1 MLTSKARIRTNRKRT
16 FEFMNL
22 KIIGL
27 INKKMSMKDSLQTY
41 FNKTYLKTIITH
53 PRKSLMFHT

>member
-1 MLTSKARIRTNRKRT
+1 
-16 FEFMNL
+16 MNL